1 MTSQL
6 IGSQVV
12 PLRSLVFAIEAGSFT
27 LAARKLGIT
36 PSGVS
41 KHISR
46 LEDALGAR
54 LLERTT
60 RSVRATHAGRE
71 LYRRV
76 RPLFEAFEEAEA
88 AVREQQD
95 EIAGSVRISAAPAF
109 GRACLVPALA
119 ALAHEHPKLDFEV
132 QLTGR
137 RLDFVEDEIDLAV
150 REGAL
155 VDSTLT
161 ALKLGQTDVLLCAAP
176 RYLELYGRPRKV
188 SDLERHTM
196 LSLPTNAP
204 ALRRAHGTALRGLKL
219 HSRFRVDDLFSLRD
233 LAERGAGIAA
243 LPDYLA
249 RSSLESGALS
259 VVLPRTRIAS
269 VPVQIVFPTRRHLP
283 RRVTAVIEAIRAH
296 TVLGYSHPRG

>member
-1 MTSQL
+1 MASQVTG
-6 IGSQVV
+6 IHVV
-12 PLRSLVFAIEAGSFT
+12 PLRSLVFAIETGSFT

-41 KHISR
+41 KHISK

-60 RSVRATHAGRE
+60 RSVRATHAGTE

-76 RPLFEAFEEAEA
+76 RPLFEAFEEAES

-95 EIAGSVRISAAPAF
+95 EIAGVVRISASPAF
-109 GRACLVPALA
+109 GRECLMPALA
-119 ALAHEHPKLDFEV
+119 VLAREQPKVTFDV

-137 RLDFVEDEIDLAV
+137 RLDFVEDEIDVAV

-155 VDSTLT
+155 ADSALT
-161 ALKLGQTDVLLCAAP
+161 AIKLGQTDILLCASP
-176 RYLELYGRPRKV
+176 SYIEQNGRPRRLAE
-188 SDLERHTM
+188 LERHTM
-196 LSLPTNAP
+196 LSLPENSP
-204 ALRRAHGTALRGLKL
+204 ALMRVRNDTLRGLKL
-219 HSRFRVDDLFSLRD
+219 SSRFRVDDLFSLRD
-233 LAERGAGIAA
+233 LCERGVGIAP

-249 RSSLESGALS
+249 RSALARGTLT
-259 VVLPRTRIAS
+259 VVLPRSRIAS

-283 RRVTAVIEAIRAH
+283 RRVSAVIDVIRAH
-296 TVLGYSHPRG
+296 TILGYTPP

>member
-1 MTSQL
+1 M
-6 IGSQVV
+6 
-12 PLRSLVFAIEAGSFT
+12 
-27 LAARKLGIT
+27 AARKLGIT

-41 KHISR
+41 KHISK

-71 LYRRV
+71 LVRRV

-95 EIAGSVRISAAPAF
+95 EIAGKVRLSAAPAF
-109 GRACLVPALA
+109 GRACLVPTLA
-119 ALAHEHPKLDFEV
+119 ILASEQPKLSFDV

-137 RLDFVEDEIDLAV
+137 RLDFVEDELDLAV

-155 VDSTLT
+155 TDSSLT
-161 ALKLGQTDVLLCAAP
+161 AIKLGHTDVLLCASP
-176 RYLELYGRPRKV
+176 RYLEQHGRPRRLAE
-188 SDLERHTM
+188 LERHTM
-196 LSLPTNAP
+196 LSLPSNSP
-204 ALRRAHGTALRGLKL
+204 ALMRARNASLRGLKL
-219 HSRFRVDDLFSLRD
+219 SSRFHVDDLFSLRD
-233 LAERGAGIAA
+233 LCERGVGIAA

-249 RSSLESGALS
+249 RSALESGTLC
-259 VVLPRTRIAS
+259 VVLPRAQIAS

-283 RRVTAVIEAIRAH
+283 RRVTAVIDAIRAH
-296 TVLGYSHPRG
+296 TVLGYKPA

>member
-1 MTSQL
+1 MTSQ
-6 IGSQVV
+6 IAGSHVV

-41 KHISR
+41 KHISK

-95 EIAGSVRISAAPAF
+95 EIAGRVRISAAPAF
-109 GRACLVPALA
+109 GRASLVPTLA
-119 ALAHEHPKLDFEV
+119 ILAGEQPKLSFDV

-155 VDSTLT
+155 SDSSLT
-161 ALKLGQTDVLLCAAP
+161 AIKLGFTEVLLCASP
-176 RYLELYGRPRKV
+176 RYLELHGRPRRLA
-188 SDLERHTM
+188 DLERHTM
-196 LSLPTNAP
+196 LSLPGNSP
-204 ALRRAHGTALRGLKL
+204 ALLRARNAALRGLRL
-219 HSRFRVDDLFSLRD
+219 SSRFHVDDLFSLRD
-233 LAERGAGIAA
+233 LCERGVGLAA

-249 RSSLESGALS
+249 RTPLESGALS
-259 VVLPRTRIAS
+259 VVLPRAEIAR
-269 VPVQIVFPTRRHLP
+269 VPIQIVFPTRRHLP
-283 RRVTAVIEAIRAH
+283 RRVTAVIDAIRTH
-296 TVLGYSHPRG
+296 TILGYKPA

>member
-1 MTSQL
+1 
-6 IGSQVV
+6 VV
-12 PLRSLVFAIEAGSFT
+12 PLRSLVFAVEAGSFT

-60 RSVRATHAGRE
+60 RRVRATDAGRE

-76 RPLFEAFEEAEA
+76 RPLFEAFDEAEA
-88 AVREQQD
+88 AVRQQQD
-95 EIAGSVRISAAPAF
+95 EIAGNVRISAAPAF

-119 ALAHEHPKLDFEV
+119 ALSHEHPKLTYDV

-150 REGAL
+150 REGAM
-155 VDSTLT
+155 VDSALT
-161 ALKLGQTDVLLCAAP
+161 AIKLGLTDVLLCAAP
-176 RYLELYGRPRKV
+176 RYLETSGRPRKV

-196 LSLPTNAP
+196 LSLPANAP
-204 ALRRAHGTALRGLKL
+204 ALRRAHSTALRGIKL
-219 HSRFRVDDLFSLRD
+219 VSRFRVDDLFSLRE
-233 LAERGAGIAA
+233 LAERGVGIAA
-243 LPDYLA
+243 LPDYVA
-249 RSSLESGALS
+249 RPLLESGALT
-259 VVLPRTRIAS
+259 VVLPRTLIAR

-296 TVLGYSHPRG
+296 TVLGYPKP